1 MNPPPLPPMLID
13 DIPRPWESEK
23 DRNPAGVSA
32 FGAGIASGEF
42 LQCLLADGNARSIII
57 LYASTQQRRAY
68 EERLAVFGS
77 GERVRFL
84 SIDDAE
90 QLLREPD
97 LILLSLSSRLPD
109 LAHIR
114 AWAGRT
120 RWVVAGITHALSHRA
135 ALTYGLYALLNQF
148 CDHDILACTSA
159 AARRSVQNLLKHI
172 SQSLEGRIG
181 KRLTTGIRLP
191 IIPLG
196 VDEEFY
202 RPGDRAEARRRAG
215 LDGNRLVFL
224 CVSRFS
230 IRTKMDPHP
239 LIMAFKEAFPEDFG
253 RPALVFAGDDNEQRM
268 AESLRRFAAGLGLAN
283 DILIR
288 PDIERSEKLTLY
300 QAADVFV
307 SPSDNLQETFGCT
320 LLEAMSCG
328 LPVIASDWS
337 GYRDIVHDQ
346 ETGFLIPTIWGDC
359 WGHPVVASPFQ
370 NDGERHAAMAQ
381 TVALDFSAIVDRLR
395 QLAASEEMRV
405 GMGSSGRRRVMERFT
420 WRSVIRRHEEMWRRS
435 LELSAT
441 NTARLE
447 QGITGLSA
455 YDPVRL
461 FGHYP
466 TSVWRGGERL
476 AISPAGR
483 GYLDGE
489 TFPLPV
495 CPGDTGLEN
504 ELAVSM
510 LIVLSKAD
518 SCTLAALLAAASC
531 RAERELMFRVLLRL
545 AKYGFIRQ
553 IVSKG
558 EE

>member
-1 MNPPPLPPMLID
+1 MNPPPLPPVLID

-23 DRNPAGVSA
+23 DRNPAIVSA

-68 EERLAVFGS
+68 EEHLAVFGN

-109 LAHIR
+109 LAQIR
-114 AWAGRT
+114 AWAGRPQ
-120 RWVVAGITHALSHRA
+120 WVVAGITHALSHRA

-148 CDHDILACTSA
+148 CDHDVLACTSA

-181 KRLTTGIRLP
+181 KSLATGIRLP

-202 RPGDRAEARRRAG
+202 RPGDREDARRRAG
-215 LDGNRLVFL
+215 LDNNRLLFL

-239 LIMAFKEAFPEDFG
+239 LIMAFKEAFPEKFG
-253 RPALVFAGDDNEQRM
+253 RPALIFAGDDSEQKM

-337 GYRDIVHDQ
+337 GYRDIVLDQ
-346 ETGFLIPTIWGDC
+346 ETGCLIPTVWGDC
-359 WGHPVVASPFQ
+359 WGHPAITSPFQ

-395 QLAASEEMRV
+395 QLAASEELRAR
-405 GMGSSGRRRVMERFT
+405 MGNLGRRRVMKRFT

-435 LELSAT
+435 LELSASN
-441 NTARLE
+441 NTRLE

-466 TSVWRGGERL
+466 TRIWRGGERL
-476 AISPAGR
+476 AINPAGR
-483 GYLDGE
+483 SFLGGQP
-489 TFPLPV
+489 FSLPV
-495 CPGDTGLEN
+495 GPDDSGLES
-504 ELAVSM
+504 ELVVSM
-510 LIVLSKAD
+510 LMMLSKAD
-518 SCTLAALLAAASC
+518 SYTLDAILAVAGC
-531 RAERELMFRVLLRL
+531 RAERELMFRMLLRL

-553 IVSKG
+553 VVSKG